1 MQVKFLTNHAERNHF
16 GQVVEHF
23 TAGRIYE
30 LPRNQ
35 ALNYIDRRIAKRLG
49 DADPEPLVSAE
60 PSDLPRTA
68 ADEPASKRRRKS
80 A

>member
-1 MQVKFLTNHAERNHF
+1 MQVKFLTNHAERDQS

-23 TAGRIYE
+23 TAGWIYE
-30 LPRNQ
+30 LPRHQ
-35 ALNYIDRRIAKRLG
+35 ALDYIDRRIAKRPG

-60 PSDLPRTA
+60 PSNLASKP

>member
-1 MQVKFLTNHAERNHF
+1 MKVKFLTNHAERNQS

-30 LPRNQ
+30 LPRHQ
-35 ALNYIDRRIAKRLG
+35 ALDYIDRRIAKRPG
-49 DADPEPLVSAE
+49 EADPEPVAE
-60 PSDLPRTA
+60 PVASELRKRPAKTA
-68 ADEPASKRRRKS
+68 AVKRRRKS

>member
-1 MQVKFLTNHAERNHF
+1 MKVKFLTNHAERNQS

-35 ALNYIDRRIAKRLG
+35 ALNYIDRRIAKRPG

-60 PSDLPRTA
+60 PSDLRSAPV
-68 ADEPASKRRRKS
+68 DKPASKRRRKS

>member
-1 MQVKFLTNHAERNHF
+1 MQVKFLTNHAERNDL

-30 LPRNQ
+30 LPRHQ
-35 ALNYIDRRIAKRLG
+35 ALDYIDRRIAKRPG
-49 DADPEPLVSAE
+49 DADPEPVAE
-60 PSDLPRTA
+60 PVTSEPQKRPAKTA
-68 ADEPASKRRRKS
+68 AGKRSRKS